1 MDQALLCNNANEP
14 MEEYGTLRS
23 VAVVACWEEHPLG
36 VMGTG
41 SRKTYVYI
49 YVYIYIKY
57 IIVYST

>member
-49 YVYIYIKY
+49 YMYIYIY
-57 IIVYST
+57 